1 MVIVGGLPRD
11 LGSCRGRL
19 STRELRPTVALSPNH
34 PASSNARI
42 IHFVAVRVFANSHST
57 VTLQSPIVTSLLL
70 NCCNHVV

>member
-1 MVIVGGLPRD
+1 MTSAHAV
-11 LGSCRGRL
+11 GRL

-57 VTLQSPIVTSLLL
+57 ASHSHIAVAHSHIVAA
-70 NCCNHVV
+70 